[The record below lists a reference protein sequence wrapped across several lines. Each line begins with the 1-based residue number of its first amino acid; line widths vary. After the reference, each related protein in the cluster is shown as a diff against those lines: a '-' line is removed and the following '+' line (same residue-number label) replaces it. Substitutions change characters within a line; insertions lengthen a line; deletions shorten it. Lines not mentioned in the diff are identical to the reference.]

1 MVASPQSDSAIR
13 FEVEGR
19 TVTAPTGLSIIQAVW
34 EAGITLVEG
43 IGCLGQGACGSCRVF
58 VRRSDESEVRLML
71 ACETLAEDGMQVSF
85 AHFIEPQLRQRYQ
98 LEDFQDTWSAVRQVA
113 ETFPEAAECRHCGG
127 CDESCPRDISVEE
140 GVKLAAGGKVQKAG
154 ALFDECIM
162 CNLCTLA
169 CPEYIAPNHLAQLC
183 RRASSALLMR
193 PANLMQRLT
202 ELERGELVIE
212 DAALEEN
219 ADPGGG
225 GPSS

>member
-1 MVASPQSDSAIR
+1 MVSSPHSESPIQ

-19 TVTAPTGLSIIQAVW
+19 SVTAPAGLSIIQAVW

-58 VRRSDESEVRLML
+58 VRRAEESEVRLML

-98 LEDFQDTWSAVRQVA
+98 LDEFQDTWSAVQQVA
-113 ETFPEAAECRHCGG
+113 ETFPEAAHCRHCGG
-127 CDESCPRDISVEE
+127 CDESCPRGIEVEE
-140 GVKLAAGGKVQKAG
+140 GVKLAAVGHVQKAG
-154 ALFDECIM
+154 ALFEECIM

-193 PANLMQRLT
+193 PANLMQRLN
-202 ELERGELVIE
+202 ELERGELVVVDE
-212 DAALEEN
+212 ALTGDASVEE
-219 ADPGGG
+219 GGTN
-225 GPSS
+225 S